1 LTGED
6 PNHVGTFTAS
16 CTGALDKA
24 GNAGATASVTYQVT
38 SAPPPPS
45 TFVFNPFSVNQININ
60 QRFKTLFL
68 LSTFTLGQG
77 SDGINPVTVP
87 VKLVIANFTT
97 TIPAGS
103 FRKGQLGVYAFAGKI
118 NNVSIQALITPL
130 GNNRFVFQAAAYGTD
145 FTGTTNP
152 VKVVLMIGNNDSG
165 ETSVNRDREKPHG
178 SPLPHHRAY
187 GSRTRRFGRLSQ
199 TWKSALADSQFQP
212 ERALSSNQPRFHPSH
227 QARARWTRRM
237 PYRGSRTS
245 HCSSLSIPSRGTV
258 RAFGL
263 RRCGSAYR
271 LLRLSAWSASLAL
284 PAFLLLCPLL
294 TSPRYSAPVT
304 RRPASIR

>member
-1 LTGED
+1 MALAGVLPARDTPATAMGSPARNAATDWGAVAMGRAVSSGSLTGWRISRAGRESPRLFAQSRLD
-6 PNHVGTFTAS
+6 PQGVRRCAPNQWRV
-16 CTGALDKA
+16 
-24 GNAGATASVTYQVT
+24 V
-38 SAPPPPS
+38 SAAP
-45 TFVFNPFSVNQININ
+45 
-60 QRFKTLFL
+60 
-68 LSTFTLGQG
+68 LSRARGG
-77 SDGINPVTVP
+77 
-87 VKLVIANFTT
+87 
-97 TIPAGS
+97 
-103 FRKGQLGVYAFAGKI
+103 R
-118 NNVSIQALITPL
+118 
-130 GNNRFVFQAAAYGTD
+130 R
-145 FTGTTNP
+145 
-152 VKVVLMIGNNDSG
+152 
-165 ETSVNRDREKPHG
+165 NRDREKPHG

-199 TWKSALADSQFQP
+199 TWNSTLADSQFQP